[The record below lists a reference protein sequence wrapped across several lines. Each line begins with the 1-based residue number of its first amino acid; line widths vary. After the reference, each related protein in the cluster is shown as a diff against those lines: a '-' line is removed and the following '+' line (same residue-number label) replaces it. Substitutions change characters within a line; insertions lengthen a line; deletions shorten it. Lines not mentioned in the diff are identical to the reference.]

1 MGRRGPGEFGVVM
14 SAGVCLCWR
23 TTGIIVDIKVICI
36 WRAGAMAFPIR
47 GLAADV
53 IDKLDAAASERG
65 LSRNA
70 YIVEV
75 LTQHARQ
82 VRPVVT
88 RESFAQAATLAADLG
103 NEELMTAAWS

>member
-1 MGRRGPGEFGVVM
+1 ML
-14 SAGVCLCWR
+14 ADH
-23 TTGIIVDIKVICI
+23 GIIVDIKVIHI

-75 LTQHARQ
+75 LTQHARE

>member
-1 MGRRGPGEFGVVM
+1 MV
-14 SAGVCLCWR
+14 
-23 TTGIIVDIKVICI
+23 
-36 WRAGAMAFPIR
+36 FPIR

-53 IDKLDAAASERG
+53 IDKLDAAAIEKG

-70 YIVEV
+70 YIVQV

-88 RESFAQAATLAADLG
+88 RESFAQAAVLAADLG
-103 NEELMTAAWS
+103 NEELMSAAWS